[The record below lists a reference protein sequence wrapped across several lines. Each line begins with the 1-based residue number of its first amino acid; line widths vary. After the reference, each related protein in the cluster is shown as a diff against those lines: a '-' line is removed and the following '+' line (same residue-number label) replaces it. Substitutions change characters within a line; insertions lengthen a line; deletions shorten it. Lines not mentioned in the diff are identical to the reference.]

1 MNACRYIDIEN
12 FETISKKLLRLVVT
26 SLYKSETEFGDI
38 LFKFHKDYEDHER
51 YNIFEHTNFWNFLD
65 YHDVLS
71 MVPELK
77 ESLDKINVQPYMMS
91 LLVITEGYGT
101 LHSDSP
107 SKSNNIRINI
117 PIFNCD
123 NETKTCFFKMKNN
136 RTITTGYV
144 PPRVDK
150 HNLTKSY
157 SHEDIDYEIGHY
169 VLTKP
174 VLFNYMIPHAIIRS
188 KKAKFPRL
196 VLTIDFDSDTIKKV

>member
-12 FETISKKLLRLVVT
+12 FETISKKILRLIIT

-38 LFKFHKDYEDHER
+38 LFKFHKDYEDHKR

-65 YHDVLS
+65 YHELLS

-77 ESLDKINVQPYMMS
+77 ESLDKINVQPYTMS

-107 SKSNNIRINI
+107 SKSNVRINI

-123 NETKTCFFKMKNN
+123 DETKTCFFKMKSNQ
-136 RTITTGYV
+136 TITTDYV
-144 PPRVDK
+144 PPNIDE
-150 HNLTKSY
+150 HNFTKFY
-157 SHEDIDYEIGHY
+157 NFEDIDYEIGHY

-174 VLFNYMIPHAIIRS
+174 VLFNYKIPHAVILS
-188 KKAKFPRL
+188 EKAKFPRL
-196 VLTIDFDSDTIKKV
+196 VLNIDFDSATIKKV